1 MRRIELPKLSVSSML
16 AGLVLGSAGLLVAAL
31 LTIMIV
37 ESRSTSLKSA
47 QVLFTEI
54 AGKTVLDTALALDS
68 VSTLTDT
75 ASLAFSAFA
84 EEPTHEAMRRD
95 TPALKALLESN
106 EQLMSAY
113 IGYGDGAFHQLI
125 AIRGNAFLLKKYAA
139 PEHCAYIDRTIAPGE
154 GSGRSQAWRFLDS
167 SLAELSTRTDDAV
180 TYDPRSRP
188 WFAKARES
196 RNSAFTT
203 PYVFSSSRLPGI
215 TCAKAFPG
223 GVIGVDVALAQLGE
237 LLARQH
243 VAEHG
248 RIWIFDERNRLV
260 AFPGQGREEAYGDEA
275 ELPLAGDVADPVIR
289 AVSARFDSEDI
300 SKPRQ
305 FYLDV
310 EGEPHLVSLTPT
322 DARYGLRFVVGVAAP
337 LKDIT
342 GHISRMTRRIALA
355 SAACL
360 LLLTPAFLLV
370 SRLAS
375 RSVEA
380 LVRQAERVA
389 NFDFSPSPPL
399 RTPVREV
406 RQLAEACEAM
416 KQTIRDRTER
426 LHQTQERLELLVRE
440 GVALSAEKDLATLV
454 TLIFETARDL
464 TGADGGALYLMEN
477 DELGVEM
484 LSLGSESVVLGGLS
498 GHPAPRVMV
507 RPAIMAFLNA
517 NSVLR
522 SACEAYNAK
531 DMITIREADLK
542 LFPTGLPEEPT
553 GHAIHSLIAAPIV
566 TRQDEVLGVVQ
577 LFNPTCLATGHDC
590 GEVADFVSSLT
601 AQAAVTLDN
610 RNLLNSL
617 RDIFDALIQVIATSI
632 DAKSPYT
639 AGHCARV
646 PVLAGMLADAAN
658 ETEDGPLAAF
668 HLDSEE
674 DRRQLWIASWLHD
687 CGKVTTPEY
696 VVDKA
701 TKLET
706 IYNRIHEVRMR
717 FEVLRRDAEI
727 AHLRRLLDGGSEPVD
742 SLRRLEETLRELEE
756 EFAFV
761 AKCNIGGEFLSEEH
775 ERRLEAIAGRT
786 WQRHFSDRLGISSEE
801 QRARSGKE
809 EPPLPATER
818 LLSDQPEHLVPRHKN
833 YKDILDAT
841 GHPVETPQYEYNRG
855 ELYNL
860 RIQRGTLTAEERFK
874 INEHTLS
881 GMEMLQKIPFPANLG
896 RVVEIATEHHETLI
910 GTGYPLHKRKENLS
924 VESRILAI
932 ADIFEALTASDRP
945 YKQPKRLSEALR
957 IMSFMC
963 KDKHIDA
970 DLFEIFLRKGVFRQY
985 AEQHLAPEQIDDIQV
1000 EDYLGRKD

>member
-1 MRRIELPKLSVSSML
+1 MRRIELRRLSVSSML
-16 AGLVLGSAGLLVAAL
+16 AGLVLGTAGLLVAAL
-31 LTIMIV
+31 LMIVIV

-47 QVLFTEI
+47 ETLFTEI
-54 AGKTVLDTALALDS
+54 ADKTVLDTALALDS

-84 EEPTHEAMRRD
+84 EEPTHKAMRRD
-95 TPALKALLESN
+95 TPALKALLDSN

-113 IGYGDGAFHQLI
+113 IGYADGAFHQLI
-125 AIRGNAFLLKKYAA
+125 AIRDNAFLFQKYAA
-139 PEHCAYIDRTIAPGE
+139 PEHSAFIDRTIAPGGE
-154 GSGRSQAWRFLDS
+154 SGRSQTWRFLDAD
-167 SLAELSTRTDDAV
+167 LEEISTRTDAAV
-180 TYDPRSRP
+180 AYDPRSRP
-188 WFAKARES
+188 WFAQAKKS
-196 RNSAFTT
+196 RHSAFTA

-215 TCAKAFPG
+215 TCAKAFSG
-223 GVIGVDVALAQLGE
+223 GVIGVDVTLAQLGE

-248 RIWIFDERNRLV
+248 RIWIFDEENQLV
-260 AFPGQGREEAYGDEA
+260 AFPGQASKEAEGDEA
-275 ELPLAGDVADPVIR
+275 QLPLAAEAADPVIR
-289 AVSARFDSEDI
+289 AVSAHLDSMDI
-300 SKPRQ
+300 SQPRQ

-310 EGEPHLVSLTPT
+310 AGEPHFVSLTPT

-342 GHISRMTRRIALA
+342 RHISRMTRRIALA
-355 SAACL
+355 SAVCL
-360 LLLTPAFLLV
+360 LLFAPAFLLV

-380 LVRQAERVA
+380 LVRQAERIA

-406 RQLAEACEAM
+406 RQLAEAYEAL
-416 KQTIRDRTER
+416 KQTVRDRTEKLR
-426 LHQTQERLELLVRE
+426 QTQERLELLVRE

-454 TLIFETARDL
+454 TLIFDTARDL

-477 DELGVEM
+477 GELGVEM
-484 LSLGSESVVLGGLS
+484 LSLGSESTVLGGLS

-507 RPAIMAFLNA
+507 RPAIMSFLSA

-531 DMITIREADLK
+531 DIITIREADLK

-553 GHAIHSLIAAPIV
+553 DHAIHSLIAAPIV

-577 LFNPTCLATGHDC
+577 LFNPACLATEDDC

-617 RDIFDALIQVIATSI
+617 RDIFDSLIQVIATSI

-646 PVLAGMLADAAN
+646 PVLAEMLAEAAH

-668 HLDSEE
+668 RLDSEE
-674 DRRQLWIASWLHD
+674 ERRQLWTASWLHD

-727 AHLRRLLDGGSEPVD
+727 AHLQRLLDGGHDPVD
-742 SLRRLEETLRELEE
+742 SLRRFEETLQELEA

-761 AKCNIGGEFLSEEH
+761 AKCNIGGEYFSEEH
-775 ERRLEAIAGRT
+775 EKRLETIAGRT

-801 QRARSGKE
+801 QRARSGKD
-809 EPPLPATER
+809 EPTLPATEH
-818 LLSDQPEHLVPRHKN
+818 LLSDQPEHLVPRHKQ
-833 YKDILDAT
+833 YKDIMDAS

-860 RIQRGTLTAEERFK
+860 RIQRGTLTEEERFK

-881 GMEMLQKIPFPANLG
+881 GMEMLQKVPFPPNLG

-910 GTGYPLHKRKENLS
+910 GTGYPLHKSQENLS
-924 VESRILAI
+924 VESRILSI

-985 AEQHLAPEQIDDIQV
+985 AKQYLSPEQIDDIRI
-1000 EDYLGRKD
+1000 EDYLERKD